1 MPRII
6 AGSARGTR
14 LRTLKGNVLRPTY
27 DRVKETMFNVL
38 GPMGG
43 LLVLDL
49 FAGTGSLG
57 IEALSRGAERAV
69 FVEKRREAARLVR
82 ENLMKCRLEERARVV
97 VGPCDREIGALAASG
112 DRFDLV
118 MLDPPYGKSL
128 ASVCVS
134 RLVAEDLVAEEGRI
148 IVEHGRD
155 EAIEPEGDGLSMLD
169 RRTIGSTAL
178 SIFRVW

>member
-14 LRTLKGNVLRPTY
+14 LKTLKGNALRPTY

-38 GPMGG
+38 GPMSD

-69 FVEKRREAARLVR
+69 FVEKRREAALLIR
-82 ENLMKCRLEERARVV
+82 ENLLKCRLEERARVV
-97 VGPCDREIGALAASG
+97 IGSCERELGALSASG

-118 MLDPPYGKSL
+118 MLDPPYGKGL
-128 ASVCVS
+128 AAACVPLLVEGGLMAEGS
-134 RLVAEDLVAEEGRI
+134 R
-148 IVEHGRD
+148 IVIEHGRD
-155 EAIEPEGDGLSMLD
+155 EAIEPEGDGLLMLD
-169 RRTIGSTAL
+169 RRTIGSTTL
-178 SIFRVW
+178 SLFRV